1 MNQRLLQF
9 DIAKA
14 ICIVLV
20 AIGHY
25 VPEGAPLWYDNIHD
39 WIYMFHMPV
48 FMFASGY
55 IYLAFKKDE
64 PYGTFLTKKVKR
76 LMVPYLV
83 VSVLIV
89 TIKLLSQ
96 RGMYVQN
103 PVTPASYLRIFYM
116 PEAGYFL
123 WFVWALF
130 TMFCIVPLLKTK
142 TARFVVFGVALLLH
156 YWQPIEYTQILG
168 LNETV
173 KMFVWFMFGCICVDY
188 KNVLDAIDKPRL
200 TAMKYAC
207 ISIFILCTG
216 ALFLGFIDRFFVL
229 MPWLGIVAVM
239 TVSNIAAG
247 YERQKWMKSVL
258 LLGGASYTI
267 YLFHTTFMGFAKS
280 FVHKIPMM
288 NGGDEIW
295 FTIGALIVVTTG
307 IVCPVLLHKY
317 VLPRWKMTRMLFGVR

>member
-1 MNQRLLQF
+1 MKQRLLEF

-25 VPEGAPLWYDNIHD
+25 VPEGTPHWYQMLHD

-55 IYLAFKKDE
+55 IYMAFKKDE
-64 PYGTFLTKKVKR
+64 PYSTFITKKVKR
-76 LMVPYLV
+76 LMIPYLV

-96 RGMYVQN
+96 RGLYVQN
-103 PVTPASYLRIFYM
+103 PVTIASYLKIFYQA
-116 PEAGYFL
+116 EAGYFL

-130 TMFCIVPLLKTK
+130 TMFCVAPLLKSK
-142 TARFVVFGVALLLH
+142 TARAMMFVFALILH
-156 YWQPIEYTQILG
+156 YWRQIEYTQILC
-168 LNETV
+168 LNETT
-173 KMFVWFMFGCICVDY
+173 KMFIWFMLGCMCVDH
-188 KNVLDAIDKPRL
+188 KHVLDAIDKPRMKV
-200 TAMKYAC
+200 MKYSC
-207 ISIFILCTG
+207 IISFIICTV
-216 ALFLGFIDRFFVL
+216 AFFLGFIDRFFVL
-229 MPWLGIVAVM
+229 MPWLGIAAVM
-239 TVSNIAAG
+239 ALSNTASD
-247 YERQKWMKSVL
+247 YEQQKWMKPVMM
-258 LLGGASYTI
+258 LGGASYTI

-288 NGGDEIW
+288 NGGDDFW
-295 FTIGALIVVTTG
+295 FTIGAVIVVGTG
-307 IVCPVLLHKY
+307 IVCPLLLHRY

>member
-25 VPEGAPLWYDNIHD
+25 VPEGSPAWYDSIHD

-64 PYGTFLTKKVKR
+64 PYSTFITKKVKR
-76 LMVPYLV
+76 LMGPYLM
-83 VSVLIV
+83 VSLLIV

-96 RGMYVQN
+96 RGLYVEN
-103 PVTPASYLRIFYM
+103 PVTLASYFRIFYI

-142 TARFVVFGVALLLH
+142 SSRLVMFGVAIILH
-156 YWQPIEYTQILG
+156 YWRPIEYTHIFSI
-168 LNETV
+168 NETV
-173 KMFVWFMFGCICVDY
+173 KTLVWFMLGCMCFDH
-188 KNVLDAIDKPRL
+188 KSALEAIGKQR
-200 TAMKYAC
+200 MNIIKCAC
-207 ISIFILCTG
+207 IFAFALCTT
-216 ALFLGFIDRFFVL
+216 AFSLGYIDRNCSL
-229 MPWLGIVAVM
+229 MRWLGIAAVM
-239 TVSNIAAG
+239 AISNTAAEYG
-247 YERQKWMKSVL
+247 QQKWMKPVII
-258 LLGGASYTI
+258 LGGASYTI
-267 YLFHTTFMGFAKS
+267 YLFHTTFMGFAKA

-288 NGGDEIW
+288 NGGDDLW
-295 FTIGALIVVTTG
+295 FTIGAVIVVGTG
-307 IVCPVLLHKY
+307 ITCPLLLHRY
-317 VLPRWKMTRMLFGVR
+317 VLPRWKMTRMLFGVK

>member
-1 MNQRLLQF
+1 MKQRLLEF

-25 VPEGAPLWYDNIHD
+25 VPEGAPAWYDSIHD

-55 IYLAFKKDE
+55 IYLTFKKDE
-64 PYGTFLTKKVKR
+64 PYSKFIIKKVKR

-83 VSVLIV
+83 VSALIV
-89 TIKLLSQ
+89 AIKLLSQ

-103 PVTPASYLRIFYM
+103 PVTLTSYLRIFYM

-142 TARFVVFGVALLLH
+142 TERAAIFCVAAILH
-156 YWQPIEYTQILG
+156 YWQPTEYTHILA
-168 LNETV
+168 LDETL
-173 KMFVWFMFGCICVDY
+173 KMLIWFMFGCMCVDN
-188 KNVLDAIDKPRL
+188 KSAVETIGKPK
-200 TAMKYAC
+200 MNIIKYAC
-207 ISIFILCTG
+207 ISIFILCTV
-216 ALFLGFIDRFFVL
+216 AFFLGYIDRFFVL
-229 MPWLGIVAVM
+229 MPWLGIGAVM
-239 TVSNIAAG
+239 ALSNTAAEYG
-247 YERQKWMKSVL
+247 QQKWMKPVIM
-258 LLGGASYTI
+258 LGGASYTI

-288 NGGDEIW
+288 NGGDDLW
-295 FTIGALIVVTTG
+295 FTIGAVIVITTG
-307 IVCPVLLHKY
+307 IVCPVVLHKY
-317 VLPRWKMTRMLFGVR
+317 VLPRWKMTRILFGIG